1 MSRDH
6 PAESAQLPLEM
17 NQNGIYEE
25 PRVSAADDGRRQSNF
40 RLYDRMR
47 LAQNA
52 RDHGTWL
59 SCFTEDVVFEAPYY
73 RDGAPMASG
82 RHEMSA
88 IFARMNR
95 IFSSVNYELK
105 RFIPAV
111 DPDIVLAQVRGDNT
125 VASNGNRY
133 RNDYMFVIECRDG
146 KIGRILE
153 YSNPMAYSDAV
164 GTS

>member
-1 MSRDH
+1 VSTVDDDH
-6 PAESAQLPLEM
+6 
-17 NQNGIYEE
+17 
-25 PRVSAADDGRRQSNF
+25 RRQSNY

-52 RDHGTWL
+52 RDHSTWL

-73 RDGAPMASG
+73 GDGAPMASG
-82 RHEMSA
+82 RQEMSA
-88 IFARMNR
+88 IFAGMNR
-95 IFSSVNYELK
+95 TFSSVHYELK

-111 DPDIVLAQVRGDNT
+111 DPDLVLAQVHGDHK

-146 KIGRILE
+146 KIARILE
-153 YSNPMAYSDAV
+153 YSNPVAYTDAV